1 MKIEHY
7 IYIGVIILVTIS
19 CGSSSKSVKEH
30 SEVERQEWRM
40 TRMSGI
46 GVVHGNARMSEG
58 VSVTETEVH
67 YSLPDS
73 SGKQHIVKA
82 VVRKSEIEKD
92 TDVMIEAEDSMSIT
106 EDVSRSEH
114 EDMEV
119 EEEENRLSN
128 IHSIL
133 IVFIVSAIALAVYK
147 LG

>member
-1 MKIEHY
+1 M
-7 IYIGVIILVTIS
+7 S
-19 CGSSSKSVKEH
+19 CGLYKKSVKEH
-30 SEVERQEWRM
+30 SEVERQEWKM

-46 GVVHGNARMSEG
+46 GAVHGNARMSEG

-73 SGKQHIVKA
+73 SGKQHIVMA
-82 VVRKSEIEKD
+82 VIRKSEIEKD
-92 TDVMIEAEDSMSIT
+92 MDVMIEAEDSMSVT
-106 EDVSRSEH
+106 EDVGKSEH

-119 EEEENRLSN
+119 EEEKNRLSN